1 MATDNKS
8 LTVYLETEIL
18 EALTDYCLSN
28 GITRKDKTTPILATG
43 AVNLLKQAL
52 GLSPTLTSTL
62 QVRDEQTEKKFST
75 IEDRLGALEI
85 ALGSLQKNKPVKDAT
100 EETPNDGEGL
110 TGVALAK
117 KFPEEYGVKCSPE
130 YLSLF
135 LANSPRCPAKVRE
148 ILEKHWIYQARRWY
162 PKTQKGSYD

>member
-43 AVNLLKQAL
+43 AVDLLKQAL
-52 GLSPTLTSTL
+52 GLSLTGKSN
-62 QVRDEQTEKKFST
+62 DTEKKLSDLT
-75 IEDRLGALEI
+75 GEIEAIKASLAALE
-85 ALGSLQKNKPVKDAT
+85 SLQKPVNDAT
-100 EETPNDGEGL
+100 EENPNKKEGL
-110 TGVALAK
+110 TAVALAK

-135 LANSPRCPAKVRE
+135 LANSSKCPERVRE
-148 ILEKHWIYQARRWY
+148 ILEKNWTYQARRWY
-162 PKTQKGSYD
+162 PKGDEK